1 MLKGVGWSRSLATV
15 AMERSQGGWGFNGA
29 WRGRYLQ
36 RAGSGRGNG
45 YYERVTPLAA
55 GRIGNPQL
63 IANPFF
69 RPFTEDWLHTTRP
82 PRVSPLLDDS
92 LVRYD
97 LLARGIPAVTF
108 AAGAVPM
115 FNKQTKEIMG
125 KNYQDINLEEGGRIA
140 ANRWPADGHKADN
153 SGRWLHSDY
162 KNAALPFVF
171 PLFEQMLN
179 QSKLP

>member
-1 MLKGVGWSRSLATV
+1 M
-15 AMERSQGGWGFNGA
+15 
-29 WRGRYLQ
+29 
-36 RAGSGRGNG
+36 
-45 YYERVTPLAA
+45 TPLAA

-108 AAGAVPM
+108 AAGAVPLAV
-115 FNKQTKEIMG
+115 KKTKEIMV
-125 KNYQDINLEEGGRIA
+125 KNHQDINLEEEGRIA
-140 ANRWPADGHKADN
+140 TNRWPTDAHKAVRAP
-153 SGRWLHSDY
+153 GRWLHSDY
-162 KNAALPFVF
+162 KNVALPFVF
-171 PLFEQMLN
+171 PLFELMIN
-179 QSKLP
+179 